1 MLVKVTSHYINEHGG
16 NMNRKAFIK
25 LINDWQKLNS
35 LNSKTHTLHYAE
47 QILSEIERIEAQGD
61 FIFENDT
68 AVIGKFYHSISILPE
83 ASIDGKLKNIQFCIY
98 GIGIKC
104 NADDGDY
111 DLKEYTEFEYIIL

>member
-1 MLVKVTSHYINEHGG
+1 
-16 NMNRKAFIK
+16 MNRKAFIK

-47 QILSEIERIEAQGD
+47 QRLSEIEREEAQGD

-68 AVIGKFYHSISILPE
+68 AAIGKYYYSISILPE
-83 ASIDGKLKNIQFCIY
+83 ASKDGKLKNIQFCIY

-111 DLKEYTEFEYIIL
+111 ALKEYTEFEYIIL